1 MVVVDKFLDYIA
13 NVRRYSPRTVAI
25 YESAINDFI
34 CFLEKDG
41 EKINQKLLLDSLI
54 HQIIRSYQV
63 YMMEERGLSSV
74 TINQQLSVLS
84 SFSKFLLKE
93 DYIKSNPIAL
103 IKRPKAPKLLPVFYQ
118 KGVLDEYFEKT
129 EYVVSQDAF
138 ETFVLGVEGKAISK
152 KRAIELYDARLR
164 RAIVSAL
171 YSLGLRRS
179 ELISLPIFSLDFSRK
194 VVVISGKGD
203 KMREIPMIGVFYKE
217 ISLYLQSVEVLI
229 GRKRSL
235 KEPVFVTSMGKPLYS
250 NYVDRAVKKE
260 LSNVAG
266 LTGKRSPHALRHS
279 LATELLNEGAE
290 LSSIKEI
297 LGHSSLAATQ
307 VYTHNSISKLKHI
320 YKTAHPR
327 AKNGG
332 KNGD

>member
-1 MVVVDKFLDYIA
+1 
-13 NVRRYSPRTVAI
+13 
-25 YESAINDFI
+25 
-34 CFLEKDG
+34 
-41 EKINQKLLLDSLI
+41 
-54 HQIIRSYQV
+54 
-63 YMMEERGLSSV
+63 MMEDKELSPV

-84 SFSKFLLKE
+84 GFCKYLLKE
-93 DYIKSNPIAL
+93 NYIQTNPITL
-103 IKRPKAPKLLPVFYQ
+103 ITRPRAPKLLPVYYQ
-118 KGVLDEYFEKT
+118 KGVLDQYFERT
-129 EYVVSQDAF
+129 EYYVSEDAF
-138 ETFVLGVEGKAISK
+138 ETFNLGIEGKAISH

-164 RAIVSAL
+164 RAIISTL

-179 ELISLPIFSLDFSRK
+179 ELISLPISALDFSRK
-194 VVVISGKGD
+194 VVLFSGKGD
-203 KMREIPMIGVFYKE
+203 KMREIPMTDAFYKE

-229 GRKRSL
+229 GSTRSL
-235 KEPVFVTSMGKPLYS
+235 REPVFVTSKGKPLYP

-260 LSNVAG
+260 LGHVAG

-290 LSSIKEI
+290 LSSIKEM

>member
-1 MVVVDKFLDYIA
+1 MEVVDKFLDYIK
-13 NVRRYSPRTVAI
+13 NVRRYSQRTQLI
-25 YESAINDFI
+25 YESAINNFI
-34 CFLEKDG
+34 HFLEM
-41 EKINQKLLLDSLI
+41 ETENVNQKVLLDSLV

-63 YMMEERGLSSV
+63 YMMEEKKLSPV

-84 SFSKFLLKE
+84 SFCKYLLKE
-93 DYIKSNPIAL
+93 DYIKTNPISL
-103 IKRPKAPKLLPVFYQ
+103 ITRPKVSKLLPIYYQ
-118 KGVLDEYFEKT
+118 KGVLDKYFERT
-129 EYVVSQDAF
+129 EYNVSQDAF
-138 ETFVLGVEGKAISK
+138 DTFILGIEGKAISE
-152 KRAIELYDARLR
+152 KRAIELYESRLR
-164 RAIVSAL
+164 RAIISTL

-179 ELISLPIFSLDFSRK
+179 ELISLPISALDFSRK
-194 VVVISGKGD
+194 VVVFSGKGD
-203 KMREIPMIGVFYKE
+203 KMREIPMTDAFYKE
-217 ISLYLQSVEVLI
+217 ISLYLQSVEVLFSS
-229 GRKRSL
+229 KRSL
-235 KEPVFVTSMGKPLYS
+235 KEPVFVTSKGKPLYP
-250 NYVDRAVKKE
+250 NYVDRAVKLE
-260 LSNVAG
+260 LYHFVG

-290 LSSIKEI
+290 LSSIKEM

>member
-1 MVVVDKFLDYIA
+1 MVVVDKYLDYIK
-13 NVRRYSPRTVAI
+13 NVRRYSSRTLDI
-25 YESAINDFI
+25 YERAINDFI
-34 CFLEKDG
+34 TYLEQDSG
-41 EKINQKLLLDSLI
+41 KIDQKLLLDSLV

-63 YMMEERGLSSV
+63 YMMEEKELSPV

-84 SFSKFLLKE
+84 SFCKYLLKE
-93 DYIKSNPIAL
+93 DYITTNPISL
-103 IKRPKAPKLLPVFYQ
+103 ITRPKAPKLLPIYYQ
-118 KGVLDEYFEKT
+118 KGVLDKYFEKT
-129 EYVVSQDAF
+129 GYYASQDAF
-138 ETFVLGVEGKAISK
+138 DTFALGIEGKAISH
-152 KRAIELYDARLR
+152 KRAIELYEARLR
-164 RAIVSAL
+164 RMIVFTL

-179 ELISLPIFSLDFSRK
+179 ELISLPLSALDFSRK
-194 VVVISGKGD
+194 VVLFSGKGD
-203 KMREIPMIGVFYKE
+203 KMREIPMTDVFCQE
-217 ISLYLQSVEVLI
+217 ISLYLQSVEVLF
-229 GRKRSL
+229 GSKRSL
-235 KEPVFVTSMGKPLYS
+235 KEPVFVTSKGKSLYP
-250 NYVDRAVKKE
+250 NYVDRAVKME
-260 LSNVAG
+260 LNNFAG

-290 LSSIKEI
+290 LSSIKEM